1 MAEKKDKTKSAASG
15 KKAEI
20 DFRNL
25 LSPKPENKAG
35 KMHFASADWTKT
47 DRSTMLQVMRERR
60 RRSILREM
68 GSVVPLRGEAR
79 QEVTAV
85 RLTLPTKLLTKFDQF
100 CEEHDYN
107 RVEGIRQAIREMLE
121 NFDFDSSEAKFQE
134 MFAKL
139 GQKALEKEADQ
150 ETL

>member
-1 MAEKKDKTKSAASG
+1 MAEKKDKTKSAASD

-25 LSPKPENKAG
+25 LSPKPESRK
-35 KMHFASADWTKT
+35 DWTKT
-47 DRSTMLQVMRERR
+47 DRNAMLQVMQERR

-79 QEVTAV
+79 QEVTAI
-85 RLTLPTKLLTKFDQF
+85 RLTLPIKLLTKFDQF

-107 RVEGIRQAIREMLE
+107 RVEGIRQAMREMLE
-121 NFDFDSSEAKFQE
+121 EFDFNSSESKFQE

-139 GQKALEKEADQ
+139 GQKALEKEAAQ

>member
-1 MAEKKDKTKSAASG
+1 MAEKKGKTKSAASG
-15 KKAEI
+15 KKDEI

-25 LSPKPENKAG
+25 LSPKPESRK
-35 KMHFASADWTKT
+35 DWTKT
-47 DRSTMLQVMRERR
+47 DRNAMLQVMQERR

-107 RVEGIRQAIREMLE
+107 RVEGIRQAMREMLE
-121 NFDFDSSEAKFQE
+121 EFDFNSSESKFQE